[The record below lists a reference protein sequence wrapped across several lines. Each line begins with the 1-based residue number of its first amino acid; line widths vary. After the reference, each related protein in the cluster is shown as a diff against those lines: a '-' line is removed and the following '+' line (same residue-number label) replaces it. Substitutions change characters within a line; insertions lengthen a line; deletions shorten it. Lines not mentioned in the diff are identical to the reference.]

1 MPDLASVRIR
11 PDIKVVW
18 ITPITFFIC
27 EDDRC
32 HSLSGIAHSLT
43 DYSYYTTQ
51 SGVTAAELS
60 CCHSTL
66 NNKQACSLVGQLVKS
81 QKFFFACWWRP
92 SVGGGPWAMAP
103 VAHA

>member
-81 QKFFFACWWRP
+81 QNFFLL
-92 SVGGGPWAMAP
+92 VDGGPQLVDAP
-103 VAHA
+103 GPSVAHA